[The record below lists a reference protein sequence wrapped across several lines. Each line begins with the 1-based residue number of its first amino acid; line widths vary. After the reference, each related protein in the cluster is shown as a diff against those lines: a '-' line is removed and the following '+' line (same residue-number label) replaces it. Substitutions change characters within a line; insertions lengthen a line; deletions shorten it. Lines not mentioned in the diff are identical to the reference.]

1 MDLLHALARIEALE
15 AENAHLKQR
24 LCFLEYAPTLAA
36 GMQGEQLVAK
46 AVDGVV
52 TTFTAGADVSIE
64 RNDQLLEVKFST
76 LNVAVQGQKNATTR
90 WTWPR
95 PLGYKGSKVF
105 DRLILVGPVDT
116 RHRKEYLDDEPY
128 VFFDVPFS
136 EAQALTVLGG
146 THRNIQI
153 TTNPRTVKTPA
164 AKKLFSQYMLS
175 FAELNTRYGIRR
187 ASDAEA

>member
-1 MDLLHALARIEALE
+1 MDFPHALARIEALE
-15 AENAHLKQR
+15 AENAQFRQR
-24 LCFLEYAPTLAA
+24 LCFLEYAPSLAV

-46 AVDGVV
+46 AVDGAM

-64 RNDQLLEVKFST
+64 RNDQLLEVKLST
-76 LNVAVQGQKNATTR
+76 LNVAVRSHKNATTR

-105 DRLILVGPVDT
+105 DRLILVGQVDV
-116 RHRKEYLDDEPY
+116 RHRASYLDDEPY

-153 TTNPRTVKTPA
+153 TTNPKTAKTPA
-164 AKKLFSQYMLS
+164 AIRLFSEFMLP
-175 FAELNTRYGIRR
+175 FAELNARYGIKR
-187 ASDAEA
+187 D